1 MEGGTL
7 LVSAAVWSQEPAR
20 GVRAA
25 KGLGSLAQLGGGGER
40 GCLRLRLFSE
50 IPAVED
56 AQDPR
61 G

>member
-1 MEGGTL
+1 M
-7 LVSAAVWSQEPAR
+7 SAAVWSQEPAP

-56 AQDPR
+56 AQDPQ